1 MIYFVDFFQGRSKS
15 LTSIDTIGPTMPN
28 GGTSASDLGGLDCG
42 GRLSVPMRP
51 ERSDHSTPSSPG
63 YHRRRKLSTAS
74 KVSLRNSRVILSEK
88 NRQYIVIC
96 DIIGRVLGEF
106 GQRVPCSNM
115 LNIYLKAVQSD
126 ETILVQQTLF
136 ASDT

>member
-88 NRQYIVIC
+88 NWT
-96 DIIGRVLGEF
+96 
-106 GQRVPCSNM
+106 S
-115 LNIYLKAVQSD
+115 SW
-126 ETILVQQTLF
+126 
-136 ASDT
+136 